1 MDPCALAAWASKP
14 QPGRLKHQKQRPDRG
29 QTSETQARAG
39 LVPHEASPLGVQVAV
54 FSRPRHAFAPLLTRG
69 SGPTCTTSF
78 YCNPSLEAHLQVQP
92 RAGKGAPLGG
102 RMQGRDSAI
111 APCAVVTLGRRAS
124 NLRCSSRQ
132 RRQGTASPLC
142 GAPSGSG
149 RGRAFP
155 GATFPLLRPPPAGA
169 PRRPVPPC

>member
-92 RAGKGAPLGG
+92 RAGRVHPSAGGCRGAIQP
-102 RMQGRDSAI
+102 
-111 APCAVVTLGRRAS
+111 
-124 NLRCSSRQ
+124 
-132 RRQGTASPLC
+132 
-142 GAPSGSG
+142 
-149 RGRAFP
+149 
-155 GATFPLLRPPPAGA
+155 
-169 PRRPVPPC
+169 